1 MQQKVYSISKCF
13 HTFCS
18 KHKSAPASI
27 ISSAQASARPSPTTL
42 FELPGLLICAS
53 ILQYQLSGTPECP
66 DLLQMQ
72 GHDCVGSGTMRI
84 HVRRSHDLSI
94 GKQNR
99 PPQLRSTGP
108 LERRWRLKVQGQ
120 EAAGDLAGLWTFQ
133 AFQGGNMCILYI
145 Q

>member
-1 MQQKVYSISKCF
+1 
-13 HTFCS
+13 
-18 KHKSAPASI
+18 
-27 ISSAQASARPSPTTL
+27 
-42 FELPGLLICAS
+42 
-53 ILQYQLSGTPECP
+53 
-66 DLLQMQ
+66 
-72 GHDCVGSGTMRI
+72 MRI